1 MWELP
6 KFLMLHQTWRISL
19 TSIRCSVISF
29 TSNLRSDH
37 HLQRYCALI
46 TITNYYPN
54 NYEIWNRLCIL
65 IYYILFWTNHKLL
78 FIELFQFDSLDEVTN
93 WQLALIHSNK
103 VVLTHSRLHTYTT
116 SFSASYSYKVMT
128 STGSVQKKLF
138 EVKKIMM
145 RLSKA
150 RI

>member
-1 MWELP
+1 M
-6 KFLMLHQTWRISL
+6 ISITSL
-19 TSIRCSVISF
+19 SQKIIIYNYFYYTSII
-29 TSNLRSDH
+29 
-37 HLQRYCALI
+37 I

-116 SFSASYSYKVMT
+116 SFSASFSYKVMT

-150 RI
+150 LNLTF